1 MRPLRQ
7 RMHAV
12 TVFILR
18 ISGDVRSFPKLGLP
32 VAMAILL
39 MTATTGI
46 QSQINSGYIIGLNLS
61 TMSLKASGI
70 NIQTKTF
77 TAVHFGRIFEI
88 PLTHSFALLPG
99 LLFSAKGLNYKIDS
113 AEFSISPIYIEI
125 PAIAVLS
132 FGTQLIKISLFAG
145 TYLACGVG
153 GTRESGGE
161 LKRLRFGSGENK
173 DMKLFD
179 IGFNFGAG
187 IIINGL
193 MISGQYEL
201 GLANLSP
208 AAATYSEMKNKVIG
222 ISLAAFFSSK

>member
-1 MRPLRQ
+1 MRNRG
-7 RMHAV
+7 
-12 TVFILR
+12 
-18 ISGDVRSFPKLGLP
+18 ISSL
-32 VAMAILL
+32 AILL
-39 MTATTGI
+39 IIAFTDIHA
-46 QSQINSGYIIGLNLS
+46 QINSGYIIGLNLS
-61 TMSLKASGI
+61 TMSLKTTGI
-70 NIQTKTF
+70 NFETKTS
-77 TAVHFGRIFEI
+77 TGIHFGKIFEI
-88 PLTHSFALLPG
+88 PFNDNFALKPG
-99 LLFSAKGLNYKIDS
+99 FMFSSKGSFYKIDS

-125 PAIAVLS
+125 PVIAAFS
-132 FGTQLIKISLFAG
+132 FGPDAVKISLFGG

-153 GTRESGGE
+153 GTMETGGE

-187 IIINGL
+187 IIIKGL
-193 MISGQYEL
+193 TISGQYEL